1 MKKKPS
7 NTEYEP
13 RPATAP
19 PKQSLKI
26 KKSMAVPKP
35 SLGIKKQQT
44 TV

>member
-19 PKQSLKI
+19 PKESLKNKNSTAVSKSSLAI
-26 KKSMAVPKP
+26 KRR
-35 SLGIKKQQT
+35 QT